1 MPCCAV
7 VCAGQCP
14 WLVGQPADCAVGGQW
29 LEAHQHGRPAGP
41 QTGTLGLGSVEVGTE
56 VEVEKEEVIRV
67 RYDAV

>member
-1 MPCCAV
+1 
-7 VCAGQCP
+7 
-14 WLVGQPADCAVGGQW
+14 VGGQW
-29 LEAHQHGRPAGP
+29 LAAHQHGRPAGP